1 MEASTCHNTTLD
13 TSLILHWFF
22 VSAVTSKIEL
32 SGTVSNS
39 FHFLI
44 TATKNSILDVAGV
57 LDSNLIFVLHSYIL
71 INLKPILGP
80 VRKLGKFGN
89 LWKLG
94 IFFSEIFKPE
104 FSILTIG
111 QNRKLGNKKTRNNIS
126 KISEISEVS
135 EFSICHFF
143 IFQIFFFF
151 SIFYSRQFRTFY
163 LCYVLFS
170 KPFKV
175 FFPSPKI
182 YVQNVTLS
190 QWDISVVRCIYTHE
204 DMG

>member
-13 TSLILHWFF
+13 PSLILHWFF
-22 VSAVTSKIEL
+22 VSAVISKIEL
-32 SGTVSNS
+32 FGTVSNS

-126 KISEISEVS
+126 KISEVS
-135 EFSICHFF
+135 EFSICHFLF
-143 IFQIFFFF
+143 SFLFFFF
-151 SIFYSRQFRTFY
+151 FYRCFFQDLYFTFVTSSTLYKYSSFISLTKYDFMCLFWSIKYIHNRQY
-163 LCYVLFS
+163 
-170 KPFKV
+170 
-175 FFPSPKI
+175 I
-182 YVQNVTLS
+182 
-190 QWDISVVRCIYTHE
+190 
-204 DMG
+204 